1 MAEIEPGFILVR
13 GGRLADP
20 ATRRAEQADI
30 LVEDGVIRALGRD
43 LSAPEGAR
51 VVDAAGC
58 LLHPGLINAHTHGH
72 GALARGTGDRWTLEL
87 LLAAS
92 PWIGGGRALQ
102 DKKLSAQI
110 NAAEMVLKGCT
121 AAYDLYAE
129 FPLPSAEGLDAV
141 AEAYAG
147 IGMRAVIAPMVADT
161 TVWDAI
167 PGLRDA
173 LPEALRARVDGLR
186 LPAADRTLEAMRGAL
201 AGWRWG
207 AKDIR
212 AAVAPTIPHHCSDA
226 FLCGCRDLA
235 RDFGVG
241 LHSHVAESKVQA
253 LTGIRRY
260 GTSLLAHMD
269 ALGLVG
275 PGFTAAHGIW
285 LDDDD
290 LKRLRDAGG
299 AVAHNPG
306 SNMKLGNGAF
316 ALRRALDL
324 GVTVGI
330 GTDGS
335 SSSDN
340 QNMYEAMRAASLM
353 SRLRGPDPRGWASAE
368 EVYAAATTGSAK
380 ALGFTDIGAIAPGMK
395 ADIVFLDLGSIN
407 WIPHHWS
414 VNQVVHVED
423 GTGVR
428 HVMIG
433 GRFVVRDRRLL
444 TIDLARLALEAE
456 AARERLEALNAQSK
470 ELFDRLEP
478 VVASF
483 CPAFAAQPHHVRRYL
498 CDAPNPE
505 TRHGD
510 R

>member
-1 MAEIEPGFILVR
+1 MAEIEPGFIVIR

-20 ATRRAEQADI
+20 AKRRAEPADI
-30 LVEDGVIRALGRD
+30 LVEDGVIRAVGAGIE
-43 LSAPEGAR
+43 APPGAR

-110 NAAEMVLKGCT
+110 NAAELVLKGCT

-129 FPLPSAEGLDAV
+129 FPLPTAEGLDAV

-147 IGMRAVIAPMVADT
+147 IGMRAVIAPMVADR
-161 TVWDAI
+161 TVWEAI

-173 LPEALRARVDGLR
+173 LPDALRTRVDAMR
-186 LPAADRTLEAMRGAL
+186 LPAFERTLEGMRGAL
-201 AGWRWG
+201 SGWRWG

-235 RDFGVG
+235 RDLGLG
-241 LHSHVAESKVQA
+241 LHSHVGESKVQA
-253 LTGIRRY
+253 LVGLQRY
-260 GTSLLAHMD
+260 GKTLLAHMD

-275 PGFTAAHGIW
+275 ADFTAAHGIW

-299 AVAHNPG
+299 AIAHNPG
-306 SNMKLGNGAF
+306 SNMKLGNGMF
-316 ALRRALDL
+316 RLRRALDL
-324 GVTVGI
+324 GVTIGI

-340 QNMYEAMRAASLM
+340 QNMYEAMRAASLL
-353 SRLRGPDPRGWASAE
+353 SKVQTPDPKAWASVE
-368 EVYAAATTGSAK
+368 EVYQAATIGSAR
-380 ALGFTDIGAIAPGMK
+380 ALGFKDIGAIAPGMK
-395 ADIVFLDLGSIN
+395 ADIVFLDLGAIN

-414 VNQVVHVED
+414 VNQMVHVED

-433 GRFVVRDRRLL
+433 GRFVVQDRRLL
-444 TIDLARLALEAE
+444 TIDLAKLALEAE
-456 AARERLEALNAQSK
+456 AARERLEALNVTYK
-470 ELFDRLEP
+470 DLYERLAP
-478 VVASF
+478 VVSAF
-483 CPAFAAQPHHVRRYL
+483 CPALAAQPYHLQRYL
-498 CDAPNPE
+498 CDAPE
-505 TRHGD
+505 QAGG
-510 R
+510 

>member
-1 MAEIEPGFILVR
+1 MAEIEPGFILIQ

-20 ATRRAEQADI
+20 ATRRAEPADI
-30 LVEDGVIRALGRD
+30 LVEDGVIRAVGAGLA
-43 LSAPEGAR
+43 APEGTR
-51 VVDAAGC
+51 MVDAAGC

-87 LLAAS
+87 LLAAA
-92 PWIGGGRALQ
+92 PWIGGGRALA
-102 DKKLSAQI
+102 DKKLAAQI

-129 FPLPSAEGLDAV
+129 VPLPTAEGLDAV

-161 TVWDAI
+161 TVWQAI

-173 LPEALRARVDGLR
+173 LPEELRARVDGLR
-186 LPAADRTLEAMRGAL
+186 LPPGEATVAAMRGVL
-201 AGWRWG
+201 ANWRWG

-212 AAVAPTIPHHCSDA
+212 TAVAPTIPHHCSDA

-235 RDFGVG
+235 REFGVG
-241 LHSHVAESKVQA
+241 LHSHVGESKVQA
-253 LTGIRRY
+253 LVGIRRY
-260 GTSLLAHMD
+260 GMTLLGHMD

-275 PGFTAAHGIW
+275 PGFTVAHGIW
-285 LDDDD
+285 LDEDD
-290 LKRLRDAGG
+290 LRRLRDAGG
-299 AVAHNPG
+299 ALAHNPG
-306 SNMKLGNGAF
+306 SNMKLGNGMF

-335 SSSDN
+335 NSSDN
-340 QNMYEAMRAASLM
+340 QNMYEAMRAASLL
-353 SRLRGPDPRGWASAE
+353 SRVRTPDPRAWASAE

-380 ALGFTDIGAIAPGMK
+380 ALGFSDIGAIAPGMK
-395 ADIVFLDLGSIN
+395 ADIVFLDLASIN

-414 VNQVVHVED
+414 VNQMVHVED

-444 TIDLARLALEAE
+444 TIDLARLAAEAE

-470 ELFDRLEP
+470 DLFDRLEP

-483 CPAFAAQPHHVRRYL
+483 CPALAAQPYRVRGYL
-498 CDAPNPE
+498 CDTP
-505 TRHGD
+505 
-510 R
+510 